1 MENNF
6 MLTDDLLWDYADGFL
21 DPAEKQ
27 QVERY
32 VQQHP
37 DARRRLDNILAEKQ
51 ELFSLSLEAPNAGFA
66 DRVMAAWAA
75 EHVHEQAKAKG
86 GDWIIRIIPVVF
98 GLFVLTPVVVMVL
111 AALQLAPGE
120 LPTVPLPEMPVINWA
135 AWVSNPILQ
144 YGLLLTL
151 VLIGLRFLDKY
162 LQHWRL
168 VHAVN

>member
-32 VQQHP
+32 MQQHP
-37 DARRRLDNILAEKQ
+37 DARLRLEHILTEKR
-51 ELFSLSLEAPNAGFA
+51 EISSLPLESPNAGFA

-75 EHVHEQAKAKG
+75 EHVHQQAKAKG
-86 GDWIIRIIPVVF
+86 GDWIIRIIPAVF
-98 GLFVLTPVVVMVL
+98 GLFVLTPVVVMVF

-120 LPTVPLPEMPVINWA
+120 LPTIPMPEMPVIDWA
-135 AWVSNPILQ
+135 AWVGNPILQ

-151 VLIGLRFLDKY
+151 VLMGLRFLEKY
-162 LQHWRL
+162 VQHWRL
-168 VHAVN
+168 VHTAN